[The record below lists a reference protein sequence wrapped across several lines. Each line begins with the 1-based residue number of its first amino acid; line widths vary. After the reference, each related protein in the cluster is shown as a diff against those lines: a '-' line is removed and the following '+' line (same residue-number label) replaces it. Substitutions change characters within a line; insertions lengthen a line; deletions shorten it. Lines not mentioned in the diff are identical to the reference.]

1 MAEQRSALI
10 VDDEHDIR
18 ELLVVTLGR
27 MGLRTDTAPNLTVA
41 REMLST
47 VAYDLCLTDMR
58 LPDGSGLELV
68 AEIATRFPTT
78 PVAVIT
84 AYGNVEAAVEALK
97 SGAFDFVTKPV
108 DLTVLRGLVKQALDL
123 NTRRQ
128 ANPEGSSLLLGE
140 STAMVGLRDTIT
152 KVARSQ
158 APVHINGESGTGKEL
173 VARTIH
179 AQGSRAAGPFIPVNC
194 GAIPAELMESEFFG
208 HKKGSFTGA
217 HTDKQGLFQAADGGT
232 LFLDEVAELPLPMQ
246 VKLLRAIQEK
256 TIRPVGANAETPVDV
271 RILSAT
277 HKDLDVLVSEGRFRH
292 DLFYRINVIELD
304 VPPLR
309 ERAGDL
315 PLLCDA
321 ILKRLAHA
329 MKRRAP
335 TLSTES
341 VEALEHYGF
350 PGNVREL
357 ENVLERAL
365 AMADGDAI
373 SVYDLRLPTQSG
385 SAAAHAAASTGT
397 SQTQPATAAA
407 TPAAVDPRTLN
418 PRDTSTSGLPSYI
431 EEIERNAIQQALQ
444 EHRYNKTKTAAA
456 LGITFRALRYKLKK
470 LGIE

>member
-1 MAEQRSALI
+1 VR
-10 VDDEHDIR
+10 
-18 ELLVVTLGR
+18 
-27 MGLRTDTAPNLTVA
+27 
-41 REMLST
+41 
-47 VAYDLCLTDMR
+47 
-58 LPDGSGLELV
+58 
-68 AEIATRFPTT
+68 
-78 PVAVIT
+78 
-84 AYGNVEAAVEALK
+84 
-97 SGAFDFVTKPV
+97 
-108 DLTVLRGLVKQALDL
+108 QALDL

-128 ANPEGSSLLLGE
+128 ANPEGSTLLLGE
-140 STAMVGLRDTIT
+140 SPAMVGLRDTIA

-158 APVHINGESGTGKEL
+158 APVHISGESGTGKEL

-194 GAIPAELMESEFFG
+194 GAIPSELMESEFFG

-217 HTDKQGLFQAADGGT
+217 HTDKPGLFQVADGGT
-232 LFLDEVAELPLPMQ
+232 LFLDEVAELPLAMQ

-256 TIRPVGANAETPVDV
+256 TVRAVGANAEAPVDV

-277 HKDLDVLVSEGRFRH
+277 HKDLDMLVAEGKFRH

-309 ERAGDL
+309 ERTGDL
-315 PLLCDA
+315 PLLSEA
-321 ILKRLAHA
+321 ILKRLAYA

-335 TLSTES
+335 SLAPEAVT
-341 VEALEHYGF
+341 ALETYAF

-357 ENVLERAL
+357 ENILERAL
-365 AMADGDAI
+365 AMADSEIIDAR
-373 SVYDLRLPTQSG
+373 DLRLPNAPQASVAT
-385 SAAAHAAASTGT
+385 AAST
-397 SQTQPATAAA
+397 TAAPPPTQLGGGMS
-407 TPAAVDPRTLN
+407 TPQSSPAIEDPRTIS
-418 PRDTSTSGLPSYI
+418 PRDTSTSALPSYI